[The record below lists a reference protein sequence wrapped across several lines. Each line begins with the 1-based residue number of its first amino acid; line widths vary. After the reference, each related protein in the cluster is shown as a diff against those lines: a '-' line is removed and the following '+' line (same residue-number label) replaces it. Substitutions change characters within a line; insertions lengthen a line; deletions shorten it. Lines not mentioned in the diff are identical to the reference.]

1 MNASDVK
8 TFFEAAA
15 AEWDTMRL
23 TYYDETV
30 IETIADAIAIDD
42 TQTVL
47 DVGTGTGFV
56 TAGLAP
62 RANRV
67 IAIDHSPAMLDIARE
82 NLTQLGIENVE
93 LHEGDLTHLPLNEN
107 SVDAAVANLVLHHAE
122 NPAGMLAEMTRVVR
136 PGGRVAITDA
146 IEHPYDGCA
155 PNKPTYGSASPPSRS
170 RASSARPDWPNT
182 GTRPSD
188 PNETSNP
195 RPRSRSPRSE
205 SSPPGAKSR
214 ADPPRRSHIGCAITR
229 VRSRPPGASSTAHL
243 IPSLG

>member
-146 IEHPYDGCA
+146 IEHPYEWMRTEQADIWLGFTPKQIEGCF
-155 PNKPTYGSASPPSRS
+155 
-170 RASSARPDWPNT
+170 SSARL
-182 GTRPSD
+182 
-188 PNETSNP
+188 
-195 RPRSRSPRSE
+195 
-205 SSPPGAKSR
+205 AKYGY
-214 ADPPRRSHIGCAITR
+214 AT
-229 VRSRPPGASSTAHL
+229 
-243 IPSLG
+243 LGSQ